1 MKQIAAA
8 LLTILML
15 LCMVSC
21 DNGAGTDLPG
31 SISDDM
37 VSAPISSPQAELHPL
52 SVERISNQW
61 VYLTEVEDE
70 KGTVSPVPAC
80 YALKNVPYCTAPLDS
95 TVQFVD
101 IYVPAAYVDA
111 VDNGDGTFTC
121 AVSDNGS
128 VTNAAGITY
137 TAATA
142 PVVLQNSIDAYK
154 QSNPIALSDSRR
166 GGGVGTY
173 GDFIESG
180 YILISLACRGSNSKV
195 DGYAPASI
203 VDMKAAI
210 RMLKFNDDFL
220 PGDMSKIITTG
231 GSAGG
236 GVASLLGASG
246 NSELYLPYLEE
257 IGAILDSTDDVFA
270 VAAYCPITNLDVG
283 DAAYEWLHASE
294 TKLAPVNHGNGTEQG
309 ENAPATMSM
318 DFGPFEMALQ
328 QELLDQFDAY
338 LIAHNID
345 PQVFYDGFLS
355 QINTCIADY
364 ITMTDA
370 DPADF
375 AREFSYLNFDGEAV
389 TAPDVGTFVE
399 NSMARSK
406 GCTSFDT
413 LYLGSNENKLFRKTH
428 FSKMVYDALCNLS
441 KDYAD
446 AASYALRYE
455 PYINEEALT
464 VVKIMSP
471 DTFLTGDAESDVAPN
486 WRFRIGTNDGD
497 LGASTAWL
505 MVNLLEQDPAVETID
520 YALVWGKP
528 HGTADYSFDG
538 IREYI
543 DSICG

>member
-1 MKQIAAA
+1 MKRAVAA
-8 LLTILML
+8 LLTIVML
-15 LCMVSC
+15 LCLSAC
-21 DNGAGTDLPG
+21 G
-31 SISDDM
+31 SNPSSGSTPDVISTP
-37 VSAPISSPQAELHPL
+37 VTSSQAEEPHPL
-52 SVERISNQW
+52 SVERLSDHW
-61 VYLTEVEDE
+61 VYLTEVKDE
-70 KGTVSPVPAC
+70 NGTVSPVPAC

-95 TVQFVD
+95 AVQFVD
-101 IYVPAAYVDA
+101 IYVPAAYLDA

-121 AVSDNGS
+121 TVKEDGM
-128 VTNAAGITY
+128 VTNTAGAAY
-137 TAATA
+137 TADSA

-173 GDFIESG
+173 GDFVANG
-180 YILISLACRGSNSKV
+180 YVLVSLACRGSNSKV

-203 VDMKAAI
+203 VDMKAAV
-210 RMLKFNDDFL
+210 RMLKFNDVLL
-220 PGDMSKIITTG
+220 PGDMHKIITTG

-257 IGAILDSTDDVFA
+257 MGAVLDSTDDVFA

-283 DAAYEWLHASE
+283 DAAYEWLHSTE

-328 QELLDQFDAY
+328 QELLTRFDAY
-338 LIAHNID
+338 LTAHDID
-345 PQVFYDGFLS
+345 PQDFYDGFLAR
-355 QINTCIADY
+355 INTCIADY
-364 ITMTDA
+364 LTMTGM

-375 AREFSYLNFDGEAV
+375 ASEFSYLNFDGE
-389 TAPDVGTFVE
+389 TISSPDVATFVE

-413 LYLGSNENKLFRKTH
+413 LYLGSNENKLFHKTH
-428 FSKMVYDALCNLS
+428 FSKMVYDALCSLS
-441 KDYAD
+441 EDYAD
-446 AASYALRYE
+446 AKSYALRYE
-455 PYINEEALT
+455 PYITEEALAL
-464 VVKIMSP
+464 VKLMSP
-471 DTFLTGDAESDVAPN
+471 DTFLTGEAESDVAPN

-497 LGASTAWL
+497 LGASAAWL
-505 MVNLLEQDPAVETID
+505 MANLLEQDLSVQTID

-538 IREYI
+538 IRDYI
-543 DSICG
+543 DSICR